1 MQEFLGSDNKM
12 TTSGLPA
19 TIATEKA
26 SFRNLTALISYFQ
39 VKPLLNV
46 AQQDEEMQLKD
57 SEKHHVKDSG
67 AHRTQREA
75 DSQKKDDLPMQLAGC
90 YQ

>member
-1 MQEFLGSDNKM
+1 M
-12 TTSGLPA
+12 TTSGLSA
-19 TIATEKA
+19 TITTEKA
-26 SFRNLTALISYFQ
+26 SFGNLTALNPYFQ

-46 AQQDEEMQLKD
+46 AQRDEEMQLKD
-57 SEKHHVKDSG
+57 SEKHHVKGSA

-75 DSQKKDDLPMQLAGC
+75 DSQEKDDLPMQLAGC